1 MQVAR
6 PGQVPE
12 LSAQA
17 QFKMT
22 QTLNKTETRSKGFS
36 LDVSLDGVEHAGV
49 TDYND
54 YPLLPGEKVDR

>member
-1 MQVAR
+1 M
-6 PGQVPE
+6 PE

-49 TDYND
+49 TDHND